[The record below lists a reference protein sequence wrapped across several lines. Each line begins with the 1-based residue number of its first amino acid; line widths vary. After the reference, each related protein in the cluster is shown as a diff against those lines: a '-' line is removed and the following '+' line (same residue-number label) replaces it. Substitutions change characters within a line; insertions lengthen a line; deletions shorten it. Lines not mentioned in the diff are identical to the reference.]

1 MILNLALALVPVGI
15 ILFFSEFLWQKK
27 IIIGERARKFIH
39 ILAGTWMAFWPL
51 YLQFD
56 GILILG
62 CIALTLLIY
71 SRITKLFHAIYSVNR
86 KTYGDIFFAVGIVVC
101 AYLGQ
106 ESWIF
111 ITSILLLAL
120 ADGGAAVIGRY
131 YGLKNQY
138 LVFGNKNLRKSVAGT
153 IAFLVF
159 SYISIT
165 IGWIL
170 GGGDIIS
177 SNMAVVLIVLPLVSA
192 TLENTMPY
200 GLDNLT
206 TPLFA
211 TILLNSLL

>member
-1 MILNLALALVPVGI
+1 MILNLALALVPIGV
-15 ILFFSEFLWQKK
+15 ILILSELLWQKK

-51 YLQFD
+51 YLPFD
-56 GILILG
+56 GIFVLG
-62 CIALTLLIY
+62 CIALTLLVY
-71 SRITKLFHAIYSVNR
+71 SRITNLFHAIYSVKR
-86 KTYGDIFFAVGIVVC
+86 KTYGDIFFAVGIIVC
-101 AYLGQ
+101 AYLGK

-111 ITSILLLAL
+111 TTSILLLAL
-120 ADGGAAVIGRY
+120 ADGGAAVVGRY

-138 LVFGNKNLRKSVAGT
+138 LVFRNKNLKKSIAGT
-153 IAFLVF
+153 IAFLIF
-159 SYISIT
+159 SYISIS
-165 IGWIL
+165 IGWLL
-170 GGGDIIS
+170 GGNDVIAD
-177 SNMAVVLIVLPLVSA
+177 NLLTVLVILPLASA

>member
-1 MILNLALALVPVGI
+1 MIPNLILALLPIGV
-15 ILFFSEFLWQKK
+15 ILISSEVLWQKK
-27 IIIGERARKFIH
+27 IIIGERARKYIH

-51 YLQFD
+51 YLPFD
-56 GILILG
+56 GIFILA

-71 SRITKLFHAIYSVNR
+71 SRITKLFHAIYSVDR
-86 KTYGDIFFAVGIVVC
+86 KTYGDIFFAIGIVVC

-111 ITSILLLAL
+111 IISILLLAL
-120 ADGGAAVIGRY
+120 SDGGAAVIGRY

-159 SYISIT
+159 SYLSIA
-165 IGWIL
+165 IGWML
-170 GGGDIIS
+170 GGGDIVS
-177 SNMAVVLIVLPLVSA
+177 SNLIAVLIILPLGSA
-192 TLENTMPY
+192 TLENVMPY
-200 GLDNLT
+200 GFDNLT

-211 TILLNSLL
+211 TLLLNSLL

>member
-1 MILNLALALVPVGI
+1 MIPNLALALIPVGV
-15 ILFFSEFLWQKK
+15 ILILSEFLWQKK

-51 YLQFD
+51 YLPFD
-56 GILILG
+56 GIFILS

-71 SRITKLFHAIYSVNR
+71 SRITKLFHAIYSVDR
-86 KTYGDIFFAVGIVVC
+86 KTYGDIFFAVGILVC

-111 ITSILLLAL
+111 IISILLLAL
-120 ADGGAAVIGRY
+120 ADGGAAVIGRF

-138 LVFGNKNLRKSVAGT
+138 LVFGNKNLKKSFAGT

-159 SYISIT
+159 SYVSIA

-170 GGGDIIS
+170 GGGDIIT
-177 SNMAVVLIVLPLVSA
+177 NNIYVVLITLPIVSA
-192 TLENTMPY
+192 VLENTMPY

-211 TILLNSLL
+211 TLLLNSLL